1 MLLREIMK
9 KYLEKIIK
17 SFYSMKT
24 GIILLVVIALLSII
38 GTVIPQGNVEEFY
51 LNSYSP
57 AMAKIILA
65 CDFDNVYF
73 AWWYILLSG
82 LLLINLF
89 LCSVNRFKTIFE
101 KSFNDPELKPRVKN
115 YKSWIRIKNDD
126 LSIFEKL
133 KIKDYKETQIDG
145 KKVYYKFDGKI
156 GHMGSWLT
164 HLSLII
170 IILAFGYG
178 RYQGFEEFV
187 HGVPGTVMELEHSDY
202 KIKVDQYDVLFREDF
217 TVDQY
222 ITSLSIID
230 KDGKAIEEGIAMVNK
245 PFRFKDFNVYQNS
258 TGWAYDALLYK
269 DGKLVED
276 KLLYKGDFFISEDK
290 KIALQF
296 ADFYPDFD
304 EKSMMKPRTKSPFLH
319 HPVTLYAL
327 FYDGVRVDM
336 GLNHIGDPIEWED
349 YTFLIKDPQMFT
361 LVQVAR
367 DPATPFALAGAA
379 LLIIGLYLAF
389 YINPREVILINDG
402 ENSYLRIKQAKND
415 KLHSK
420 KYDKIIGEIEEK

>member
-1 MLLREIMK
+1 
-9 KYLEKIIK
+9 
-17 SFYSMKT
+17 MKT
-24 GIILLVVIALLSII
+24 GIILLVIIALLSII
-38 GTVIPQGNVEEFY
+38 GTVIPQGNVEDFY
-51 LNSYSP
+51 LHSYSP
-57 AMAKIILA
+57 TMAKIILA
-65 CDFDNVYF
+65 CDFDKVYS
-73 AWWYILLSG
+73 AWWYILLSV

-89 LCSVNRFKTIFE
+89 LCSVNRFKIIFE
-101 KSFNDPELKPRVKN
+101 KSFKEPDLEPRLLN
-115 YKSWIRIKNDD
+115 YKSWIRIKNGD
-126 LSIFEKL
+126 LSIFDKL
-133 KIKDYKETQIDG
+133 NIKNYKKTQIDG
-145 KKVYYKFDGKI
+145 KEVYYKFDGMI

-187 HGVPGTVMELEHSDY
+187 HGVPGTVMELENSDY

-222 ITSLSIID
+222 ITSLSILD
-230 KDGKAIEEGIAMVNK
+230 KDNKEIEKGIAMVNQ
-245 PFRFKDFNVYQNS
+245 PYRFKDFNVYQNS

-276 KLLYKGDFFISEDK
+276 KLMYKGDFFISEDK

-304 EKSMMKPRTKSPFLH
+304 EKSMNKPRTKSPFLH
-319 HPVTLYAL
+319 HPVTLYAV
-327 FYDGVRVDM
+327 FYDGMRVDM

-367 DPATPFALAGAA
+367 DPATPFALIGAA
-379 LLIIGLYLAF
+379 LLIIGLFLAF
-389 YINPREVILINDG
+389 YVNPREVILVNDG

-420 KYDKIIGEIEEK
+420 KYDKIIGEIKE

>member
-1 MLLREIMK
+1 MK
-9 KYLEKIIK
+9 KQLEKIIK
-17 SFYSMKT
+17 SFYQMKT

-51 LNSYSP
+51 LNFYSP
-57 AMAKIILA
+57 AMAKIILS
-65 CDFDNVYF
+65 CEFDKVYF
-73 AWWYILLSG
+73 SWWYILLTV

-89 LCSVNRFKTIFE
+89 LCSVNRFKIIFD
-101 KSFNDPELKPRVKN
+101 KSFNDPELRPRLKN
-115 YKSWIRIKNDD
+115 YKSWIKVKNDD
-126 LSIFEKL
+126 LLIFKKL
-133 KIKDYKETQIDG
+133 NIKNYKKTEIDG
-145 KKVYYKFDGKI
+145 KEVYYKFDGKI

-178 RYQGFEEFV
+178 RYEGFEEFV
-187 HGVPGTVMELEHSDY
+187 QGVPGSVMELTNSDY
-202 KIKVDQYDVLFREDF
+202 KIKVDQYDVLFREDY

-222 ITSLSIID
+222 ITSLSILD
-230 KDGKAIEEGIAMVNK
+230 KDDKEIEQGITMVNK
-245 PFRFKDFNVYQNS
+245 PYRFKDFNVYQNS
-258 TGWAYDALLYK
+258 TGWAFDALLYK
-269 DGKLVED
+269 DGKLQED
-276 KLLYKGDFFISEDK
+276 KLMYKGDVFIDQDK

-304 EKSMMKPRTKSPFLH
+304 EKSMNKPRTKSPFLH

-327 FYDGVRVDM
+327 FYDGVRVYM
-336 GLNHIGDPIEWED
+336 GLNHLGDPIEWED

-367 DPATPFALAGAA
+367 DPATPFALAGAV
-379 LLIIGLYLAF
+379 LLIIGLFLAF
-389 YINPREVILINDG
+389 YINPREVILIKDG
-402 ENSYLRIKQAKND
+402 DDSYLKIKQAKND

-420 KYDKIIGEIEEK
+420 KYEKIIGEIKE

>member
-1 MLLREIMK
+1 
-9 KYLEKIIK
+9 
-17 SFYSMKT
+17 MKT

-38 GTVIPQGNVEEFY
+38 GTVIPQGNVEDFY
-51 LNSYSP
+51 LHSYSP
-57 AMAKIILA
+57 FMAKLILA
-65 CDFDNVYF
+65 CDFDKVYS
-73 AWWYILLSG
+73 AWWYILLTV

-89 LCSVNRFKTIFE
+89 LCSVNRFKIVFK
-101 KSFNDPELKPRVKN
+101 KSFNYPELEPKLVNYESWIRVKN
-115 YKSWIRIKNDD
+115 GD
-126 LSIFEKL
+126 LSIFDKL
-133 KIKDYKETQIDG
+133 KIKDYKKTQIDG
-145 KKVYYKFDGKI
+145 KEVYYKFDGKI

-178 RYQGFEEFV
+178 RYEGFEEFV
-187 HGVPGTVMELEHSDY
+187 HGVPGTVMELTNSDY

-222 ITSLSIID
+222 ITSLSILD
-230 KDGKAIEEGIAMVNK
+230 KDGREIEKGITMVNK
-245 PFRFKDFNVYQNS
+245 PYRFKDFNVYQNS

-304 EKSMMKPRTKSPFLH
+304 EKSMMKPRSKSPFLH

-389 YINPREVILINDG
+389 YIIPREVILINNG

>member
-1 MLLREIMK
+1 MK
-9 KYLEKIIK
+9 I
-17 SFYSMKT
+17 

-38 GTVIPQGNVEEFY
+38 GTVIPQGNAEEFY
-51 LNSYSP
+51 LHSYSEP
-57 AMAKIILA
+57 MAKIILA
-65 CDFDNVYF
+65 CDFDKVYS
-73 AWWYILLSG
+73 AWWYVLLSV

-89 LCSVNRFKTIFE
+89 FCSVNRFKTVFE
-101 KSFNDPELKPRVKN
+101 KSFNDPDLEPRVKN
-115 YKSWIRIKNDD
+115 YESWIRVKED

-133 KIKDYKETQIDG
+133 KIKNYKKTQIDG
-145 KKVYYKFDGKI
+145 KDVYYKFDGNI

-187 HGVPGTVMELEHSDY
+187 QGVPGTVMELEHSDY
-202 KIKVDQYDVLFREDF
+202 KIRVDQYDVLFREDF

-222 ITSLSIID
+222 ITSLSILD
-230 KDGKAIEEGIAMVNK
+230 KDGKEVEKGIAMVNQ

-276 KLLYKGDFFISEDK
+276 KLMYKGDVFVAQDK

-319 HPVTLYAL
+319 HPVSLYAL
-327 FYDGVRVDM
+327 FYDGLRVDM

-379 LLIIGLYLAF
+379 LLIIGLFLAF
-389 YINPREVILINDG
+389 YINPREIILVKDG

-420 KYDKIIGEIEEK
+420 KYDKIIEEIKL

>member
-1 MLLREIMK
+1 
-9 KYLEKIIK
+9 
-17 SFYSMKT
+17 MKT

-38 GTVIPQGNVEEFY
+38 GTVIPQGNAEEFY
-51 LNSYSP
+51 LNSYSEP
-57 AMAKIILA
+57 MAKIILA
-65 CDFDNVYF
+65 CDFDKVYS
-73 AWWYILLSG
+73 AWWYVLLSV

-89 LCSVNRFKTIFE
+89 LCSVNRFKTVFE
-101 KSFNDPELKPRVKN
+101 KSFNDPDLEPRVKN
-115 YKSWIRIKNDD
+115 YKSWIKVKNDD

-133 KIKDYKETQIDG
+133 NIKNYKKTEIDG
-145 KKVYYKFDGKI
+145 KEVYYKFDGKI

-178 RYQGFEEFV
+178 RYEGFEEFV

-202 KIKVDQYDVLFREDF
+202 KLRVDQYDVLFREDF

-222 ITSLSIID
+222 ITSLSILD
-230 KDGKAIEEGIAMVNK
+230 KDGKEVEKGIAMVNQ

-276 KLLYKGDFFISEDK
+276 KLMYKGDVFVAQDK

-319 HPVTLYAL
+319 HPVSLYAL
-327 FYDGVRVDM
+327 FYDGVSVDM
-336 GLNHIGDPIEWED
+336 GLNHLGDPIEWED

-367 DPATPFALAGAA
+367 DPATPFALLGAA
-379 LLIIGLYLAF
+379 LLIIGLFLAF
-389 YINPREVILINDG
+389 YINPREVILVKDG

-420 KYDKIIGEIEEK
+420 KYEKIIGEIKE